1 MQILEKTNDCK
12 FNSFD
17 LFRCKKRLAMV
28 LICSFLSG
36 CSTFSDAPE
45 LPGTGSDKLP
55 QSRCVECRGKPVFY
69 KNGQWVKP

>member
-1 MQILEKTNDCK
+1 MQKVMNQGLKISAIT
-12 FNSFD
+12 
-17 LFRCKKRLAMV
+17 LAFF
-28 LICSFLSG
+28 SLSG

-55 QSRCVECRGKPVFY
+55 QSRCAECRGKPVFY